1 MALFQRNPF
10 ATRQEQ
16 PLFTIGMNKTVLVV
30 GLGNVGKE
38 YEGTRH
44 NIGFVCVDTF
54 TSSQDFD
61 SWTDKKDLK
70 CLLTSKVLGDT
81 RVLVAKPTT
90 FMNLSGEAVQ
100 KVAHFYKVPAASII
114 VVHDEL
120 DVAFGQ
126 IRTRVGGGSA
136 GNNGIKSLIQQL
148 GPDFNRVRV
157 GIDSP
162 AKGKTDSADFV
173 LAKFSKDEKP
183 HISTIAKEVTSIL
196 TEYIFSN
203 QLPHDTRQV
212 IDNVQK

>member
-30 GLGNVGKE
+30 GLGNIGKQ

-44 NIGFVCVDTF
+44 NIGFASVDAF
-54 TSSQDFD
+54 ATSQEFEA
-61 SWTDKKDLK
+61 WTDKKDLK

-81 RVLVAKPTT
+81 RVLIIKPTT
-90 FMNLSGEAVQ
+90 LMNLSGEAVQ
-100 KVAHFYKVPAASII
+100 KAAHFYKVPVQDII

-120 DVAFGQ
+120 DVTFGQ

-136 GNNGIKSLIQQL
+136 GNNGIKSLIQHI

-157 GIDSP
+157 GIGPVQD
-162 AKGKTDSADFV
+162 KMDSADFV
-173 LAKFSKDEKP
+173 LAKFTKEEQT
-183 HISTIAKEVTSIL
+183 HLTALTKEVTSIL

-212 IDNVQK
+212 IDTTP